1 MIEGKPITVD
11 LPNTVELTVVDTPP
25 EVKGG
30 TATNQMKEATCDT
43 GAKIKVPPFID
54 NGTKVK
60 VDTRTG
66 EYLGKA

>member
-1 MIEGKPITVD
+1 
-11 LPNTVELTVVDTPP
+11 LTVVDTPP
-25 EVKGG
+25 EVKGA

-43 GAKIKVPPFID
+43 GAKIKIPPFIN
-54 NGTKVK
+54 NGTRVR